1 MNWYNTI
8 DKSCLG
14 ENMKYI
20 GLDIGGTK
28 CAVSLG
34 QDADTGFEVLERREF
49 PTAGLSYQQ
58 VLERFS
64 NEIARILQT
73 NVISRIGISCGGPLD
88 SRRGIILSPPN
99 LPGWDSVEITRYFED
114 RFSVP
119 TMLQND
125 ANACAVAEWL
135 FGAGKGCRNLVFL
148 TFGTGLGAGLILD
161 GKLYSGTNDNAGE
174 IGHIRLAP
182 EGPVGYGKAGSMEG
196 FCSGGGI
203 AQLGVQR
210 CREAVVGGE
219 QPLLLR
225 EAGSYDRI
233 TAKLIG
239 QLGDRGDEL
248 CRSVYQTSGEMLGRG
263 LSILIDL
270 INPEVIIIGGVFMRS
285 GHLLLPHAERVIRA
299 EALSLSGQICRILPA
314 GLGEKVG
321 DFAALA
327 VAKGMD

>member
-1 MNWYNTI
+1 
-8 DKSCLG
+8 
-14 ENMKYI
+14 MKYI

-64 NEIARILQT
+64 SEIARILQT
-73 NVISRIGISCGGPLD
+73 NIISRIGISCGGPLD

-196 FCSGGGI
+196 FCSGGGM
-203 AQLGVQR
+203 AQLGR
-210 CREAVVGGE
+210 SEE
-219 QPLLLR
+219 HT
-225 EAGSYDRI
+225 S
-233 TAKLIG
+233 
-239 QLGDRGDEL
+239 EL
-248 CRSVYQTSGEMLGRG
+248 QS
-263 LSILIDL
+263 
-270 INPEVIIIGGVFMRS
+270 
-285 GHLLLPHAERVIRA
+285 H
-299 EALSLSGQICRILPA
+299 
-314 GLGEKVG
+314 
-321 DFAALA
+321 
-327 VAKGMD
+327 

>member
-1 MNWYNTI
+1 
-8 DKSCLG
+8 
-14 ENMKYI
+14 MKYI

-233 TAKLIG
+233 TAKLIA
-239 QLGDRGDEL
+239 QLADRGDEL

>member
-1 MNWYNTI
+1 
-8 DKSCLG
+8 
-14 ENMKYI
+14 MKYI

-64 NEIARILQT
+64 NEITRILQT

-210 CREAVVGGE
+210 CREAVASRE

-233 TAKLIG
+233 TAKLIA
-239 QLGDRGDEL
+239 QLADRGDEL

>member
-1 MNWYNTI
+1 
-8 DKSCLG
+8 
-14 ENMKYI
+14 MKYI

-64 NEIARILQT
+64 SEIARILQT
-73 NVISRIGISCGGPLD
+73 NIISRIGISCGGPLD

-210 CREAVVGGE
+210 CREAVAGGK

-233 TAKLIG
+233 TAKLIA
-239 QLGDRGDEL
+239 QLADRGDEL